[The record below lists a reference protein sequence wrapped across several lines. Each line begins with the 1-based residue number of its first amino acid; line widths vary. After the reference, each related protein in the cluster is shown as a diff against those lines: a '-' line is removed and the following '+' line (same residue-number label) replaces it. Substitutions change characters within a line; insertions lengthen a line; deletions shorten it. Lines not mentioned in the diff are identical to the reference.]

1 MNDRED
7 SDASA
12 SPRPLP
18 VRKLGRFELRELIGR
33 SQRTMAWLACD
44 PRVGQELV
52 IVMPREQ
59 PLDPDAAANWEHRA
73 RKAARLDHPNLAHPV
88 EIGLQERWPFVAYDA
103 DGAQTLGSR
112 IGSDGLPARDAA
124 DMTAQVARGL
134 AFAHEAGMVHGDVQP
149 YLVRV
154 ADNGVVRLMGLEI
167 ALGAAGDLS
176 PGPDPAAPADALT
189 EAERRR
195 VQRAAARR
203 DVLTLGFVLHLA
215 LSGQAAL
222 DEPDT
227 GLVVRRLPPTGR
239 EIVRL
244 PWATARLVPETL
256 RAIVNRATDRQER
269 QRYRSARTLIGALE
283 GWLQVDAESGGGPL
297 ALLLDRLHSVG
308 VLPGSP
314 GAAARAARLALM
326 ERERTNELAFV
337 VLEDVALAFEMLRA
351 VNTATVRGAQ
361 VAGSGPVLTVR
372 RAIAML
378 GLDGVRH
385 AALALREWPGPL
397 DERGAL
403 DLQRLIERVKRTG
416 RMAQSL
422 RPAGYDS
429 EVVYLVALLQ
439 NLGWLVVQ
447 YHFPDEARQI
457 RRLMEPS
464 RPVDPAEPVEPGM
477 SEELAAFAVL
487 GVDIEAVGAAV
498 ARHWGLDDAVIHMIR
513 RLPIATAVRSVDT
526 DDDMLRAVASC
537 ANETL
542 EAASLPKGQAA
553 DAVARVAQRYA
564 RALKLTLKDLQT
576 ALQSGPVPKADTA
589 PPPDLPTLDSIA

>member
-1 MNDRED
+1 MR
-7 SDASA
+7 SF
-12 SPRPLP
+12 
-18 VRKLGRFELRELIGR
+18 GRYELRELLGR
-33 SQRTMAWLACD
+33 SQRTMAWLAQAD
-44 PRVGQELV
+44 QAGDHPGQAVVL
-52 IVMPREQ
+52 VMPREQ
-59 PLDPDAAANWEHRA
+59 PADAEAAAQWEQRA
-73 RKAARLDHPNLAHPV
+73 RQAARLDHPNLAPPL
-88 EIGLQERWPFVAYDA
+88 ELGLIDRWPYVAYA
-103 DGAQTLGSR
+103 AAGATALTAQ
-112 IGSDGLPARDAA
+112 IGADGLPAREAA
-124 DMTAQVARGL
+124 DTTAQIGRGL

-154 ADNGVVRLMGLEI
+154 GDNGVLRLLGLQV
-167 ALGAAGDLS
+167 ALDADAEPLQPPGSVAGAA
-176 PGPDPAAPADALT
+176 PDAV

-195 VQRAAARR
+195 LQRAAARR
-203 DVLTLGFVLHLA
+203 DVLTLGLVLHLA
-215 LSGQAAL
+215 LTGQAAL
-222 DEPDT
+222 GEADT
-227 GLVVRRLPPTGR
+227 GLVVRRLPPRGN
-239 EIVRL
+239 EVVRL
-244 PWATARLVPETL
+244 PWATQRLVPESL

-269 QRYRSARTLIGALE
+269 QRYRSARTLLAALD
-283 GWLQVDAESGGGPL
+283 GWLQVDAESDGGPL

-337 VLEDVALAFEMLRA
+337 VLEDVALAFEMLRV

-397 DERGAL
+397 DDRDAIE
-403 DLQRLIERVKRTG
+403 LQHLIDRVKQVG
-416 RMAQSL
+416 RIAQSL
-422 RPAGYDS
+422 RPPGYDS

-447 YHFPDEARQI
+447 YHFPGEARQI
-457 RRLMEPS
+457 RRLMQPWA
-464 RPVDPAEPVEPGM
+464 PPNAVTPAEPGM
-477 SEELAAFAVL
+477 SEEGAACAVL

-498 ARHWGLDDAVIHMIR
+498 ARHWGLDDAVVHMIR
-513 RLPIATAVRSVDT
+513 RLPLTTAVRSIER

-542 EAASLPKGQAA
+542 EAASLPEPRATAA
-553 DAVARVAQRYA
+553 MARVAQRYA
-564 RALKLTLKDLQT
+564 RALEITAKDLQSALLPARAGT
-576 ALQSGPVPKADTA
+576 AGLLPPSMLSTA
-589 PPPDLPTLDSIA
+589 LPTLDTLV